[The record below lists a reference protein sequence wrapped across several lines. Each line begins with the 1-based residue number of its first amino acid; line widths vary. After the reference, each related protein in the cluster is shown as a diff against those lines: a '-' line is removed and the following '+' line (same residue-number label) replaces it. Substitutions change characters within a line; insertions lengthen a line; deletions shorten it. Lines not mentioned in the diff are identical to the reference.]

1 VADAFDQ
8 TGPRADAS
16 AIGRWNSAFANAA
29 KAAPP
34 MLYALRLWAAVCLA
48 LFVAFWLELDNPF
61 WAGTSAAIVCQPQLG
76 ASLRK
81 GWFRMIGTVV
91 GATMIVVLTACFP
104 QDRIAFLVLLAFWC
118 GLCAFAATVLR
129 NFASYSAA
137 LAGYTAAI
145 IAADNLGAT
154 GGASSDVFLLAVTRA
169 SEICIGIACA
179 GIVLAGTDLGGAQ
192 RRLAESFAN
201 LAAEIMGRFGRMLA
215 LAEPELPDTKAERRE
230 FVRRVIALDPV
241 IDQALGESSHVRY
254 HSPKLQTAI
263 YGLFGA
269 LDGWRGV
276 ATHLSHLPAAARRQ
290 GADIILRSL
299 PSALRSIPEA
309 GSPVLWIADPL
320 ALHRVCEEAV
330 RTLIVLPTDTP
341 SLRLLADET
350 TKALVGMLHVLDGLA
365 LLVDAPRHPSLGARG
380 FRLSE
385 PDWLPALIN
394 AARAFL
400 AVSALEF
407 FWVATA
413 WPNGA
418 SAIVFVAV
426 LVLLL
431 SPKGDLA
438 YGGALAFALGIAGA
452 VVCAAAI
459 KFAMLPAL
467 QTFPAFCAALGL
479 FLLPAGFAMA
489 VSRQPTVTAVLTAM
503 AFNFN
508 PLLAPT
514 NEMNYDTIQY
524 YNSALAIVVGCG
536 VAPLAFRLLPPL
548 SPALRG
554 RRLLALTSRD
564 LRRLAIAPVLPRP
577 DHWESR
583 LYSRL
588 IALPDQATPLQR
600 AQLLAALSVGTE
612 IIGLRQMATH
622 LGTTA
627 ELDAALN
634 DIALGHSTK
643 AIAKLRQFDDRLAST
658 RETGTEAT
666 MALRGRGRILVI
678 SEALAEHGA
687 YFDAGAPA

>member
-1 VADAFDQ
+1 MQVVLTDE
-8 TGPRADAS
+8 
-16 AIGRWNSAFANAA
+16 AIAKAA
-29 KAAPP
+29 KAAPS
-34 MLYALRLWAAVCLA
+34 LLFALRLWAAVCLA

-61 WAGTSAAIVCQPQLG
+61 WAGTSAGIVCQLQLG

-91 GATMIVVLTACFP
+91 GATIIVVLTACFP
-104 QDRIAFLVLLAFWC
+104 QDRIAFLALLAFWC
-118 GLCAFAATVLR
+118 GLCAFAATMLR

-215 LAEPELPDTKAERRE
+215 LAETQLPDTKAERRE
-230 FVRRVIALDPV
+230 LVRRVIALDPI
-241 IDQALGESSHVRY
+241 IDQTLGESSHIRY
-254 HSPKLQTAI
+254 HSPILQTAL
-263 YGLFGA
+263 YGLFRV

-276 ATHLSHLPAAARRQ
+276 ATHLGRLPEAARRQ
-290 GADIILRSL
+290 GADIILGSL
-299 PSALRSIPEA
+299 PSEFRSALEA
-309 GSPVLWIADPL
+309 GSPALWIADPL
-320 ALHRVCEEAV
+320 ALHRVCKEAV
-330 RTLIVLPTDTP
+330 RILVVLRADTP
-341 SLRLLADET
+341 SLRLLVDET
-350 TKALVGMLHVLDGLA
+350 ARMLVGILHVLDGLA
-365 LLVDAPRHPSLGARG
+365 LLVDVPHHPSPGPYG

-400 AVSALEF
+400 AIGAVEL

-426 LVLLL
+426 LLLLL

-438 YGGALAFALGIAGA
+438 YGGSLAFALGIAGA
-452 VVCAAAI
+452 VISAAAI
-459 KFAMLPAL
+459 KFATLPAL
-467 QTFPAFCAALGL
+467 QTFPAFCVALGL
-479 FLLPAGFAMA
+479 FFLPAGFAMA
-489 VSRQPTVTAVLTAM
+489 ASRQPAVAAVLTAM
-503 AFNFN
+503 TFNFI

-514 NEMNYDTIQY
+514 NEMNYDTAQY

-536 VAPLAFRLLPPL
+536 VAPLAFWLLPPL
-548 SPALRG
+548 SPAVRV

-564 LRRLAIAPVLPRP
+564 LRRLAIAPVVPTLDR
-577 DHWESR
+577 WESR
-583 LYSRL
+583 IYSRL
-588 IALPDQATPLQR
+588 TALPDQATPLQR

-612 IIGLRQMATH
+612 IIGLRQMTTH
-622 LGTTA
+622 LGTAA

-634 DIALGHSTK
+634 DIALGHSPQ

-658 RETGTEAT
+658 RKTGTEAT
-666 MALRGRGRILVI
+666 IALRGRGRILVI
-678 SEALAEHGA
+678 SEAIAEHGH
-687 YFDAGAPA
+687 YFDTGAPA

>member
-1 VADAFDQ
+1 MADAFDQ
-8 TGPRADAS
+8 TGPTAHGSD
-16 AIGRWNSAFANAA
+16 RWNWAFA
-29 KAAPP
+29 KAAEAGPSL
-34 MLYALRLWAAVCLA
+34 LYALRLWAAVCLA

-61 WAGTSAAIVCQPQLG
+61 WAGTSAAIVCLPQLG

-104 QDRIAFLVLLAFWC
+104 QDRIAFLVLLAFWG
-118 GLCAFAATVLR
+118 GLCAFAATALR

-169 SEICIGIACA
+169 SEICIGIACG
-179 GIVLAGTDLGGAQ
+179 GIVLAGTDLGGA
-192 RRLAESFAN
+192 RWRLAETFAS
-201 LAAEIMGRFGRMLA
+201 LASEITVRFTRMLL
-215 LAEPELPDTKAERRE
+215 LAGPQLSDTQAERRE
-230 FVRRVIALDPV
+230 FVRRVVALDPV

-254 HSPKLQTAI
+254 HSLRLQTAI
-263 YGLFGA
+263 YGLFRA

-276 ATHLSHLPAAARRQ
+276 ATHLSRLPEDVRRQ
-290 GADIILRSL
+290 GVGTILRNL
-299 PSALRSIPEA
+299 PPELRSV
-309 GSPVLWIADPL
+309 PVTGAPALWMADPL
-320 ALHRVCEEAV
+320 ALRRVCEGAV
-330 RTLIVLPTDTP
+330 RTLIALPADTP

-350 TKALVGMLHVLDGLA
+350 AKVLAGMLHLLDGLA
-365 LLVDAPRHPSLGARG
+365 LLVNAPAQPSPRAPRV
-380 FRLSE
+380 RLTE

-400 AVSALEF
+400 AISAVEL

-413 WPNGA
+413 WPNGV
-418 SAIVFVAV
+418 SAIVFVAII
-426 LVLLL
+426 VLLL
-431 SPKGDLA
+431 SPRGDLA
-438 YGGALAFALGIAGA
+438 YGGALALALGTAGA
-452 VVCAAAI
+452 VICGATM
-459 KFAMLPAL
+459 KFAILPNL
-467 QTFPAFCAALGL
+467 QTYPAFCAALGL
-479 FLLPAGFAMA
+479 FYLPAGFAIAISRRPAAAAILMA
-489 VSRQPTVTAVLTAM
+489 L

-514 NEMNYDTIQY
+514 NQMNYDTALF

-536 VAPLAFRLLPPL
+536 VAPLAFLLLPPL
-548 SPALRG
+548 SPALRV

-564 LRRLAIAPVLPRP
+564 LRRLAIAPVLPAP
-577 DHWESR
+577 DYWESR

-588 IALPDQATPLQR
+588 TALPDQATPLQR

-622 LGTTA
+622 LGTIA
-627 ELDAALN
+627 ELDAGLN
-634 DIALGHSTK
+634 EIALGHSTE
-643 AIAKLRQFDDRLAST
+643 AIAKLRQFDERLAST

-666 MALRGRGRILVI
+666 MALRERGRILVI